1 MLETE
6 KYEMGRQREITI
18 QPTRETQ
25 SKQQIQSVR
34 QVRKVVGPRCPTT
47 DLANSRD
54 LGFLTVSKS
63 LFALGSWLVGC
74 WECESSKSTM
84 NWSIVFLSPGAL
96 SNPLIRPWDFM
107 ITLVG
112 SVITGE
118 YRVMSCTKEN
128 RVIQIINK
136 LCLLFYFYYHNL

>member
-1 MLETE
+1 MLDTGKSKME
-6 KYEMGRQREITI
+6 RQREITSK
-18 QPTRETQ
+18 PTRKTQ
-25 SKQQIQSVR
+25 SKQFQSVR

-63 LFALGSWLVGC
+63 LLSLGSWLMGC

-96 SNPLIRPWDFM
+96 SNPLIRPWDFI
-107 ITLVG
+107 ITLVS
-112 SVITGE
+112 SVDTGE
-118 YRVMSCTKEN
+118 YRVMSCTEWELVTQRN
-128 RVIQIINK
+128 FINSVH
-136 LCLLFYFYYHNL
+136 FYKHNP